1 MRSARWGNV
10 FALLALGLAAVVVAA
25 CGSSNKSSTGGSAT
39 SGGAQSVANSK
50 AQAALDQLKSQV
62 LAKGPNGET
71 PSPASD
77 ITLSPDEIA
86 KIKAKNAT
94 AAIVLH
100 YGGNDWSTA
109 QVNGLK
115 AQFAELGIKV
125 IAVTDAN
132 FKPDKQ
138 VSDIE
143 TVLTKKPDI
152 IVSIPTDPVATAG
165 AYRKAV
171 NQGVK
176 LVFMDNVPKGFV
188 AGKDYV
194 SDVSADN
201 YGNGV
206 VSALLMGQKMNGKG
220 DIGVIFHDADFFV
233 TAQRYQGFTSTMQK
247 YFPGINVVAKQGI
260 AGLDFAGDAEKAA
273 NAMLAQHPTL
283 KGIWAVW
290 DVPAEGVLAAARAT
304 GRASNL
310 TIATQDLG
318 ENVAINMAQ
327 GGDVKDLGAQRPF
340 DQGQTEA
347 KLAGYALLGKKAPAY
362 VAVPALPVTQQ
373 NVMNAWQQVYHAAP
387 PSQLASAAK

>member
-1 MRSARWGNV
+1 MIRFGRWTAVLG
-10 FALLALGLAAVVVAA
+10 ALLAMLALAA
-25 CGSSNKSSTGGSAT
+25 CGSSGKGQSSSS
-39 SGGAQSVANSK
+39 SGGGGDQAVVAK
-50 AQAALDQLKSQV
+50 AKASLTKLSSEV

-71 PSPASD
+71 PAPASTV
-77 ITLSPDEIA
+77 TLSAADIA
-86 KIKAKNAT
+86 KIKARHAT

-109 QVNGLK
+109 QVAGLK
-115 AQFAELGIKV
+115 HQFGQMGINV

-143 TVLTKKPDI
+143 TVLTRKPNI
-152 IVSIPTDPVATAG
+152 IVSIPTDPVATAS
-165 AYRKAV
+165 AYRKAAQ
-171 NQGVK
+171 QGVK

-206 VSALLMGQKMNGKG
+206 VAADLMAEKLGGKG
-220 DIGVIFHDADFFV
+220 EIGVIFHDADFFV
-233 TAQRYQGFTSTMQK
+233 TAQRYQGFTTELAK
-247 YFPGINVVAKQGI
+247 NFPDIKIVAKQGI
-260 AGLDFAGDAEKAA
+260 AGPDFAGDAEKAA

-290 DVPAEGVLAAARAT
+290 DVPAEGVLAAARST
-304 GRASNL
+304 GRANNL
-310 TIATQDLG
+310 TIATEDLG

-327 GGDVKDLGAQRPF
+327 GGDVKGLGAQRPF
-340 DQGQTEA
+340 DQGATEA
-347 KLAGYALLGKKAPAY
+347 KLAGYALLGRKAPAY
-362 VAVPALPVTQQ
+362 VAVPSLPVTKANILQ
-373 NVMNAWQQVYHAAP
+373 AWQQVYHAAP
-387 PSQLASAAK
+387 PSQLAKAAG